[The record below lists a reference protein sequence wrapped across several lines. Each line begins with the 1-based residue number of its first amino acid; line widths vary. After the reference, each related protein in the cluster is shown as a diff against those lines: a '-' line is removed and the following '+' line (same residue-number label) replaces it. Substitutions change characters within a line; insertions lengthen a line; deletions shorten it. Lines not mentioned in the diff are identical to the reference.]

1 MNILTEKNEPLKGK
15 ALYDAA
21 QSGCIFVENGL
32 AGVKDADGNVI
43 IPPSYGQ
50 ICWEGDTLAMKH
62 YYKSGYSFRYLH
74 PSGGETSSICRENE
88 FGIFTQD
95 GKVGLDDGRI
105 RIPAE
110 YDEVFPWGNNSDVY
124 YLRKGSEG
132 SPIIGKAR
140 LGELL
145 RVADYGSS
153 WACVVKED
161 GTRGYIMT
169 EYLIEKWKR
178 GEFDSLYYSIF
189 WEMPKRPEIKSKT
202 IQFED

>member
-132 SPIIGKAR
+132 SPIIGKGLYIMEIKASEAFP
-140 LGELL
+140 LWLTELL
-145 RVADYGSS
+145 DRSGIFPRKFSKYRTAFE
-153 WACVVKED
+153 KELAE
-161 GTRGYIMT
+161 RL
-169 EYLIEKWKR
+169 E
-178 GEFDSLYYSIF
+178 
-189 WEMPKRPEIKSKT
+189 
-202 IQFED
+202 Q